1 MRPWA
6 AVAHGRALI
15 AGSDQG
21 ITYRMNTWHH
31 GFTVLDWP
39 GRFALFKWLDGSS
52 GDEEFVPVTPF
63 TIRLGG

>member
-1 MRPWA
+1 LGGPD
-6 AVAHGRALI
+6 VAHGRALI
-15 AGSDQG
+15 AGLDQG

-39 GRFALFKWLDGSS
+39 GRFAMFKWLDGS
-52 GDEEFVPVTPF
+52 GDEEFVPVTLF